1 MSLSTQIRRV
11 AIKDYKSIAHC
22 DVNLGPLTFLVG
34 PNGSGKS
41 NFLDALGFVADAVRN
56 TLDSAVR
63 RRGGIREI
71 LRRSFENPDRFAI
84 RLDVD
89 RQPDNELKLEIDLH
103 FEYFLEVG
111 LREHGGPTVLS
122 EECKWWSQASELATG
137 HFRVQSGQVVDS
149 SFPLPPQASSHQLY
163 LVTASGDRDLAILY
177 RILSLIASYNL
188 TPGSMREPQSE
199 GDGEVLIGD
208 GSNLVASW
216 SKMLRSD
223 PDRAERVMEFFRLVV
238 PAVERIRPVSVG
250 MKETLEF
257 LERVHGGKETREFY
271 ASSMSDGTLRALA
284 ILVALFQE
292 GYDDRIRALV
302 AIEEPEIAL
311 HPGAAEVLLDC
322 LREASLSRQVLV
334 TTHSPDLLDR
344 KDIPIE
350 SILAVSA
357 DDGETRIAPVDKASR
372 QVIQERLWTAGELM
386 RINQL
391 DPDTT
396 SNPATSEL
404 KMRLFP

>member
-11 AIKDYKSIAHC
+11 AIKDYKSIASC

-41 NFLDALGFVADAVRN
+41 NFLDALGFVADALRN

-63 RRGGIREI
+63 ARGGILEI
-71 LRRSFENPDRFAI
+71 VRRSPEKPDRFAI

-89 RQPDNELKLEIDLH
+89 RQPDSELRLEIDLR

-111 LREHGGPTVLS
+111 LREHGGSTVLR
-122 EECKWWSQASELATG
+122 EECKWWSKDSELATG
-137 HFRVQSGQVVDS
+137 HFRVLGGQVVDS
-149 SFPLPPQASSHQLY
+149 SFPMPPQASSDRLY
-163 LVTASGDRDLAILY
+163 LVTASGHSDLGVLY
-177 RILSLIASYNL
+177 RILSLIAFYNL
-188 TPGSMREPQSE
+188 SPGSIREPQSP
-199 GDGEVLIGD
+199 GSGEVLIGD
-208 GSNLVASW
+208 GSNLAASW
-216 SKMLRSD
+216 SKMLRSN
-223 PDRAERVMEFFRLVV
+223 PDLAERVVEFFRLVV
-238 PAVERIRPVSVG
+238 PAVERVRPVSVG

-257 LERVHGGKETREFY
+257 LERFNGPGEAREFY
-271 ASSMSDGTLRALA
+271 ASSMSDGTLRTLA

-311 HPGAAEVLLDC
+311 HPGAAEVLLAC
-322 LREASLSRQVLV
+322 LQEASLTRQVLV

-344 KDIPIE
+344 KDIPVE

-357 DDGETRIAPVDKASR
+357 DDGNTRISLIDKAGR
-372 QVIQERLWTAGELM
+372 EMLERRLWTAGELM

-391 DPDTT
+391 TPGPSPTQT
-396 SNPATSEL
+396 AKGPQ
-404 KMRLFP
+404 MRLFP